1 MKNLRFGIS
10 KATYSIIKKIDTI
23 SSFRGE
29 TAPYC
34 GYAYS
39 GHSGKLTSG
48 RYNEGDGGESVNTN
62 LFYLG
67 LHSDEGHA
75 FSLKLHK
82 SKDIIFEG
90 KKYAPN
96 AGWSVYIS
104 SGFNFSLT
112 KSANKHWSSRELTIG
127 WLKIELRERAMP
139 LDLLLN
145 GA

>member
-10 KATYSIIKKIDTI
+10 KAIYSIIKKIDTI
-23 SSFRGE
+23 SAFRGE

-34 GYAYS
+34 GHSYS

-48 RYNEGDGGESVNTN
+48 QYNEGDGSESVNTN

-67 LHSDEGHA
+67 LHSDEGYA

-82 SKDIIFEG
+82 TKDACFEG

-96 AGWSVYIS
+96 VCWSVSIS

-112 KSANKHWSSRELTIG
+112 KSANKYWSSRELVIG
-127 WLKIELRERAMP
+127 WLKIGLKERVMP
-139 LDLLLN
+139 LDILLN